1 MQSVDRKQ
9 PWRRRCQGDEIGKH
23 GAGPLSGTDRIGC
36 AGSGILE
43 GRAPVLD
50 PLLRW
55 HTEGRG
61 DRDRAVIEDL
71 DLFQGILRAGSP
83 IFYSFHFK
91 LPEHPWSYAGHYVN
105 IVWEIETSIDLAL
118 ARDPQATHPFV
129 LAPD

>member
-1 MQSVDRKQ
+1 MSNATF
-9 PWRRRCQGDEIGKH
+9 EIEIRG
-23 GAGPLSGTDRIGC
+23 GE
-36 AGSGILE
+36 LE
-43 GRAPVLD
+43 GELMRFRPGDTLQGSVRITPDEDLKARHVYARLQ
-50 PLLRW
+50 W

-61 DRDRAVIEDL
+61 DRDRDVIEDL

-83 IFYSFHFK
+83 IYYSFHFK

-105 IVWEIETSIDLAL
+105 IVWEIVTSIDLAL